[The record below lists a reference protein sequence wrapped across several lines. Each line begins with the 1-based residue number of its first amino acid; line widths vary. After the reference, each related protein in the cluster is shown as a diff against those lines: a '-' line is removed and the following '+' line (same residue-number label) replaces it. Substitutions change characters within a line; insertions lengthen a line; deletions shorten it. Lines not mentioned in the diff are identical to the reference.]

1 MLKGRFIFELSPD
14 QILVAEGPWRPSATG
29 SEWEFAILPFKPL
42 YTDSPRF
49 LNAKRVRIFRREEL
63 SHSHPSTLSQ
73 TLNWETLPK
82 SQFSLSFQSLKKL
95 ILSHSTRK
103 GVPWSAQRVSYLGAR
118 SLWESLLGRI
128 QSVEAKLTVYGAE
141 FESESVLGATPEW
154 LFKIEKGGLELS
166 TMALA
171 GTRWMGQIRDEEQE
185 KKDAF
190 EHELVV
196 EDIKARLSEF
206 GEVTLGK
213 REWIKAGSVEHL
225 KTPISLKSKTKLSA
239 IDVLKRL
246 HPTPAVG
253 VFPRSPE
260 ALDWLYHL
268 PGSDER
274 ADFAAPW
281 VVTHRDGRAWA
292 IVALRQIRLREN
304 EIFIPAGCGVV
315 ADSVEEVE
323 WKEIQEKINSVKRVW
338 GLPL

>member
-1 MLKGRFIFELSPD
+1 MLKGRFIFELSPN
-14 QILVAEGPWRPSATG
+14 QVLVAEGPWTPSTSG

-63 SHSHPSTLSQ
+63 SHSTIPKLTQPLD
-73 TLNWETLPK
+73 WETLPK
-82 SQFSLSFQSLKKL
+82 SQFLSSFQSLKKL
-95 ILSHSTRK
+95 IMSGSTHK
-103 GVPWSAQRVSYLGAR
+103 GVPWSAQRVSYANAR
-118 SLWESLLGRI
+118 HLWEGLLSRI
-128 QSVEAKLTVYGAE
+128 HSVDAKLAIYGAE
-141 FESESVLGATPEW
+141 LESESVIGATPEW
-154 LFKIEKGGLELS
+154 LFKIEQGGMELT

-206 GEVTLGK
+206 GEVTLGNQ
-213 REWIKAGSVEHL
+213 EWIKAGSVEHL
-225 KTPISLKSKTKLSA
+225 KTSISLKSKTKLSA
-239 IDVLKRL
+239 IDVLNRL

-260 ALDWLYHL
+260 ALDWLYGL
-268 PGSDER
+268 PESEKR

-292 IVALRQIRLREN
+292 MVALRQIRLRDN

-323 WKEIQEKINSVKRVW
+323 WKEIQEKINSVKKVW